1 MSENAVLIARVT
13 RCSTRSFVGASR
25 LPEADVPTFGSFCK
39 ARAQRGQSE
48 VIGLIYDIRIEDDE
62 MARQIAIAIDPS
74 REQLADNR
82 LSRLIPIEISCL
94 AVGYRS
100 RDDYTYAL
108 PPQPPMTLD
117 DIFALSK
124 EEMKAFTQSM
134 DFVPLVFSAP
144 GLPVDDLLASC
155 LQYAAEVRPKSE
167 QRAFLVEAGRVCAR
181 QLAGDVARLD
191 RLVRNL
197 AP

>member
-1 MSENAVLIARVT
+1 MSEKAVLIARVT

-62 MARQIAIAIDPS
+62 MARQIAIAADPS
-74 REQLADNR
+74 QEQLADNR
-82 LSRLIPIEISCL
+82 VSRLIPIEISCL
-94 AVGYRS
+94 AVGYS
-100 RDDYTYAL
+100 SQDGYAYAL

-117 DIFALSK
+117 DVFALSRD
-124 EEMKAFTQSM
+124 EVMAFTQSM

-144 GLPVDDLLASC
+144 GLPADELLAAC
-155 LQYAAEVRPKSE
+155 LRYSAEVRPQSE